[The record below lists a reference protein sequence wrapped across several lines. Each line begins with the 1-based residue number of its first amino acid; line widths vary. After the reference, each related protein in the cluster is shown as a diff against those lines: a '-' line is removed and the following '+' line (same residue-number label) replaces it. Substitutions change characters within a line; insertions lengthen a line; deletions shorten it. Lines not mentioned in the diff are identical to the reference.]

1 MDKQKKTERRDELTR
16 KFVGKM
22 KAALDLCS
30 EEDALIVASVTN
42 GGNVNIVLEGMA
54 GTLEKLMAVAAVKL
68 EDQMHKEEADKDRGI
83 SEFCDVVR
91 DIYLMIAKQQAE
103 KVQEHAG

>member
-1 MDKQKKTERRDELTR
+1 MDKQKKAERRDELTR

-22 KAALDLCS
+22 RAALDVHS
-30 EEDALIVASVTN
+30 KEDALIVASVTN
-42 GGNVNIVLEGMA
+42 GGNLSVVVEGMA
-54 GTLEKLMAVAAVKL
+54 GTLEKLMAVAAVML